1 MFLAIAVDNLA
12 DAQSLSDA
20 DQDNDDLNDRP
31 TSPDEQVRRDGL
43 LVAMVC
49 IIYFNIF
56 NIQGGPK
63 KLAHFVSY
71 ALTSSNIDRFSHLFH
86 CLNQENICNNRVA

>member
-1 MFLAIAVDNLA
+1 VFLAIAVDNLA

-49 IIYFNIF
+49 VIYFNIF

-63 KLAHFVSY
+63 NWR
-71 ALTSSNIDRFSHLFH
+71 TSSNIDRFSHLFH